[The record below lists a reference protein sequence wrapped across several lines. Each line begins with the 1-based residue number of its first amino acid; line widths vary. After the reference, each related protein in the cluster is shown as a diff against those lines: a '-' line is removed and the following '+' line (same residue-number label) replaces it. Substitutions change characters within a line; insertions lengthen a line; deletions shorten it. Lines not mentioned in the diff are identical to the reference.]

1 MNRSEAM
8 APLGKN
14 EGRFPATI
22 GMIYRGMVRKAATRA
37 MVDFYEE
44 KGFFESVF
52 IFRGPVDRIQT
63 LHNFFKVNF

>member
-1 MNRSEAM
+1 
-8 APLGKN
+8 
-14 EGRFPATI
+14 
-22 GMIYRGMVRKAATRA
+22 MIYRGKVRKAATIA

-52 IFRGPVDRIQT
+52 IFRGPADRIQT